1 LWYPEIMRKSI
12 RDTTKKRGRPK
23 TTGRGEAV
31 MVRLHNPLLAAIDA
45 WCAAQ
50 SDMPSRSEALRRF
63 ADQALA
69 AEPAPA
75 PRKPKGKTT

>member
-1 LWYPEIMRKSI
+1 
-12 RDTTKKRGRPK
+12 
-23 TTGRGEAV
+23 